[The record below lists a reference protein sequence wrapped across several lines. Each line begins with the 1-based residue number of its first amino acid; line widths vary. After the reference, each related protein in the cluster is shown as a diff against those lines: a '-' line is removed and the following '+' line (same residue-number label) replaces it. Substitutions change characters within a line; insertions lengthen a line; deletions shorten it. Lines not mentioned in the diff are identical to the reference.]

1 MQITVYEQNIK
12 SRNNARLSN
21 SAILSPVLGWGAR
34 KPQGYRILS
43 LLKWLVI
50 LFIVIFGIDF
60 DFLDYCSQTLH
71 ILIPALGGGGG
82 ASPCILCPRL
92 VSHSAQPNPEV
103 ASHRGVYK
111 TSSGPSQ
118 EQDWGHNLKG
128 KQHGNVKYE

>member
-82 ASPCILCPRL
+82 RPL
-92 VSHSAQPNPEV
+92 VFCVP
-103 ASHRGVYK
+103 G
-111 TSSGPSQ
+111 
-118 EQDWGHNLKG
+118 
-128 KQHGNVKYE
+128 